1 MPLKV
6 RHMQAFG
13 KFATEFELEYLVEHY
28 LYFNEPDEQI
38 TVDELE
44 AMLKKKNKTVAGT
57 IFLYNPDMAP
67 AGMNTGTKL
76 AEQGYEFDGRYTEL
90 QFGKLMDIFQSRIKG
105 YEGKLIEVKYLFNY
119 NRPEIEPTSVLET
132 FNEDIEKLPSFQ
144 HTRFSRELNYHDV
157 KNIRLSGK
165 FVFFAW
171 GSRFDRHHPFIHNYA
186 KAVFEQSRKIGK
198 ASAFIYEPGLRR
210 QGSEEEVRFL
220 HPVAA
225 GKLKT
230 KVTEAIARAFS
241 TNPPLPTTYEA

>member
-1 MPLKV
+1 
-6 RHMQAFG
+6 MQAFG
-13 KFATEFELEYLVEHY
+13 KFATEHDLEYLVEHY
-28 LYFNEPDEQI
+28 LYFNAPDEKI
-38 TVDELE
+38 SVDDLE

-57 IFLYNPDMAP
+57 LFLYNPAMAP
-67 AGMNTGTKL
+67 AGYNTDTTL
-76 AEQGYEFDGRYTEL
+76 AKQGYDFDGRYTEL

-105 YEGKLIEVKYLFNY
+105 YEGRLIEVKYLFNY
-119 NRPEIEPTSVLET
+119 NRPDIEPTTVLET

-171 GSRFDRHHPFIHNYA
+171 GTRFDRHHTYIHSYA
-186 KAVFEQSRKIGK
+186 KAIFEQSNKIGK
-198 ASAFIYEPGLRR
+198 ASAYIYDPTMKRAY
-210 QGSEEEVRFL
+210 SEEEVRFL

-230 KVTEAIARAFS
+230 KVTEALARAFG
-241 TNPPLPTTYEA
+241 TNPPLPTPYES